1 MIATTADSRISS
13 SLASSRA
20 RSAVAPGTLIGRRID
35 RSSFPTFLQR
45 QSHRAAGGV
54 PTSLVRT
61 IAVALDRRGRPVLV
75 DQDTLRGTVE
85 VVVLARAHRP
95 EKRRQT
101 SAAEQQRDGDQ
112 IGDCDHAAAERKRS
126 ALATT
131 ISDEADIASAAISG
145 VT

>member
-1 MIATTADSRISS
+1 MA
-13 SLASSRA
+13 
-20 RSAVAPGTLIGRRID
+20 
-35 RSSFPTFLQR
+35 
-45 QSHRAAGGV
+45 
-54 PTSLVRT
+54 LVRT
-61 IAVALDRRGRPVLV
+61 IAVVLDRRGRPILV

-95 EKRRQT
+95 EKCRQP
-101 SAAEQQRDGDQ
+101 SAAEQQRDGDK
-112 IGDCDHAAAERKRS
+112 IGNCDHVAAERRRS